1 MSAAGFVAVA
11 WFAVLAAL
19 TLRLGANAP
28 LGPTGRPDPDALHVN
43 LFLAGIP
50 LGILAT
56 GLTAWLLMR
65 PIMSLWRRGG
75 LSMVS
80 ALGGLSAAM
89 LVTFLARESGGMIA
103 LAATA
108 VIAVVGA
115 IAVARR
121 ALGAA

>member
-1 MSAAGFVAVA
+1 MHARVFSVVIA
-11 WFAVLAAL
+11 
-19 TLRLGANAP
+19 
-28 LGPTGRPDPDALHVN
+28 
-43 LFLAGIP
+43 
-50 LGILAT
+50 
-56 GLTAWLLMR
+56 
-65 PIMSLWRRGG
+65 S
-75 LSMVS
+75 
-80 ALGGLSAAM
+80 M